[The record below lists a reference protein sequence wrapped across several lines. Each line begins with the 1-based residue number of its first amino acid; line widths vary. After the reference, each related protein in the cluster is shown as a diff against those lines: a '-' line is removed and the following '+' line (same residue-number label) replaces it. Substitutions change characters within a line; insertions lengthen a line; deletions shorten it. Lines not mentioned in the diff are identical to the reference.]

1 MTEYYLFKEQAL
13 KMAELKEDYRNH
25 LTAVKRVLSDY
36 YKIKER
42 LEALEDSSADEKK
55 KLRS

>member
-1 MTEYYLFKEQAL
+1 MSIILGLLMTEYYLFKEQAL

-36 YKIKER
+36 
-42 LEALEDSSADEKK
+42 
-55 KLRS
+55 